1 MRVSELA
8 KELNTTTEII
18 LAKLRA
24 FKLKA
29 KDGEQELNSF
39 VLSVLR
45 REIISKG
52 VKVAPMVSKTPFKAL
67 AEPKEFKTSIAPEKL
82 KKEVKETKVKTKPA
96 SIDVRTNNATVSKKK
111 DVEILATSRGIA
123 SREVSKA
130 KKSETPSVL
139 LSGAPKVKP
148 KLTKSA
154 SVKKTVSPVPP
165 VALPVVPE
173 IPVQKAR
180 PKLSDAPF
188 VSVKPLPKRKKRPS
202 SGFFK
207 EPVKETPKLD
217 KELRPE
223 APKTESPAPTI
234 SLVDKESSSGLL
246 GEEKIS
252 APLTQSAVEEKIFD
266 PRSLLPPLE
275 VKIPI
280 AVKDFA
286 VKLQQKQGVVL
297 KKLMEMGIFANI
309 NQHLNEEAIR
319 TIAAGFGYSIIK
331 TKTQEE
337 QLIDVHKTLEED
349 PQFLKS
355 RAPVVTFMGH
365 VDHGK
370 TSLLDKIR
378 KTKIADEEH
387 GGITQHIGAYTVNY
401 PKGKIT
407 FLDTPGHEAFTAMRA
422 RGAHIT
428 DVVVLVVAADE
439 GIMPQTIEALDHA
452 RAAGVPIVIALNK
465 IDKPNADSD
474 RVKKQL
480 ADRDLL
486 PEDWGGKTIVV
497 GVSAITGE
505 GIDRLLE
512 MILLEAELL
521 ELKANYEK
529 KASGIVVDAHMSQGK
544 GALATVIVQNGTLQ
558 EGDVIVVGS
567 LFGRIRAM
575 FDDREKPVKEA
586 GPSMAAEILGLPGVP
601 EAGDVFYVV
610 ESEKQAREITL
621 QRQEQTKAQKMQ
633 ATSKITLEDL
643 YAQIQAGKIKE
654 LSVIMKTDVQ
664 GSMEALIDSLKK
676 IPSDEVQVKFIHTG
690 IGDINASD
698 VILADAS
705 NAIIIGFQVSVDA
718 RAKQELEK
726 HPVDV
731 RTYRIIYDAVNDIR
745 NALEGLLEPKTKKKF
760 LSRIEVRQVFKLSKS
775 GMVAGCFVQKGKVIR
790 KANVDILRNGQ
801 VVFSGSIGSLKRF
814 KDDVREVA
822 EGMECGISIHNFDK
836 VEPGDTI
843 EAYELEKIARKL

>member
-8 KELNTTTEII
+8 KELNISSEII

-29 KDGEQELNSF
+29 KDSEQELNSA

-45 REIISKG
+45 REISKG
-52 VKVAPMVSKTPFKAL
+52 VKIPPQTGKKISAVLK
-67 AEPKEFKTSIAPEKL
+67 EPKESKAPKPAE
-82 KKEVKETKVKTKPA
+82 KKEKEHKEIKIKKGKTKIPKPV
-96 SIDVRTNNATVSKKK
+96 SSKSKKTE
-111 DVEILATSRGIA
+111 VETRKEIVIQEA
-123 SREVSKA
+123 
-130 KKSETPSVL
+130 P
-139 LSGAPKVKP
+139 APKVKP
-148 KLTKSA
+148 KL
-154 SVKKTVSPVPP
+154 
-165 VALPVVPE
+165 
-173 IPVQKAR
+173 
-180 PKLSDAPF
+180 SDQPF

-202 SGFFK
+202 GSAK
-207 EPVKETPKLD
+207 ESIKEAPKLG
-217 KELRPE
+217 KELRHE
-223 APKTESPAPTI
+223 VPKTESPSESVHPPV
-234 SLVDKESSSGLL
+234 SESSSALL
-246 GEEKIS
+246 EQEKMS
-252 APLTQSAVEEKIFD
+252 APLGQPAAEEKFID
-266 PRSLLPPLE
+266 ATSLLPPLE

-286 VKLQQKQGVVL
+286 VKLQQKQGIVL
-297 KKLMEMGIFANI
+297 KKLMQMGIFANI
-309 NQHLNEEAIR
+309 NQNLNEEVIR
-319 TIAAGFGYSIIK
+319 TVAASFGYSIIK

-337 QLIDVHKTLEED
+337 QLIGIHKTMEED
-349 PQFLKS
+349 PKLLKS
-355 RAPVVTFMGH
+355 RAPVVIFMGH

-378 KTKIADEEH
+378 KTKIADQEH
-387 GGITQHIGAYTVNY
+387 GGITQHIGAYTVNH
-401 PKGKIT
+401 PKGKVT

-452 RAAGVPIVIALNK
+452 RAAGVPIVVALNK
-465 IDKPNADSD
+465 IDKPNAEID

-480 ADRDLL
+480 AERDLL

-497 GVSAITGE
+497 GVSAVTGE
-505 GIDRLLE
+505 GIDQLLE

-529 KASGIVVDAHMSQGK
+529 KASGVIVDAHMSHGK
-544 GALATVIVQNGTLQ
+544 GALATVIVQNGTLK

-575 FDDREKPVKEA
+575 FDDREKPIQEA

-601 EAGDVFYVV
+601 EAGDMFYVV
-610 ESEKQAREITL
+610 ENEKQAREITL
-621 QRQEQTKAQKMQ
+621 QRQEQTKAQKNQ
-633 ATSKITLEDL
+633 SSSKITLEDL
-643 YAQIQAGKIKE
+643 YAQIQEGKIKE
-654 LSVIMKTDVQ
+654 LSVIVKTDVQ
-664 GSMEALIDSLKK
+664 GSLEALIDSLKK
-676 IPSDEVQVKFIHTG
+676 IPSDEVHLKFIHTG

-705 NAIIIGFQVSVDA
+705 NAIIIGFQVSVDV

-731 RTYRIIYDAVNDIR
+731 RTYRIIYDAVNDIK

-790 KANVDILRNGQ
+790 KANVDVLRNGQ

-822 EGMECGISIHNFDK
+822 EGMECGISIHNFDQ
-836 VEPGDTI
+836 VQPGDTI

>member
-8 KELNTTTEII
+8 KEFNTTSDAI

-24 FKLKA
+24 LKLKA
-29 KDGEQELNSF
+29 KDSGQELNSA

-45 REIISKG
+45 REISIKG
-52 VKVAPMVSKTPFKAL
+52 IKVAPAVS
-67 AEPKEFKTSIAPEKL
+67 
-82 KKEVKETKVKTKPA
+82 KETKVKTKSA
-96 SIDVRTNNATVSKKK
+96 RKEKSKPPVKVKK
-111 DVEILATSRGIA
+111 SKTPVAPSKEAAIPEALKGNVQVVAP
-123 SREVSKA
+123 KA
-130 KKSETPSVL
+130 K
-139 LSGAPKVKP
+139 
-148 KLTKSA
+148 
-154 SVKKTVSPVPP
+154 
-165 VALPVVPE
+165 
-173 IPVQKAR
+173 

-188 VSVKPLPKRKKRPS
+188 VSVKPLPKRRKRPS
-202 SGFFK
+202 GPVK
-207 EPVKETPKLD
+207 EFIKETPKSD
-217 KELRPE
+217 KEFRPE
-223 APKTESPAPTI
+223 ATKTEPP
-234 SLVDKESSSGLL
+234 VSS
-246 GEEKIS
+246 EKIS
-252 APLTQSAVEEKIFD
+252 APLSQGALEEKLAETI
-266 PRSLLPPLE
+266 SSLPPLE

-280 AVKDFA
+280 AVKDLA
-286 VKLQQKQGVVL
+286 VKLQQKQGIVL
-297 KKLMEMGIFANI
+297 KKLMEIGVFANI
-309 NQHLNEEAIR
+309 NQNLNEETIR
-319 TIAAGFGYSIIK
+319 SIAVSFGYSIIK
-331 TKTQEE
+331 MKTQEE

-349 PQFLKS
+349 PKLLKS

-378 KTKIADEEH
+378 KTKIADQEH

-422 RGAHIT
+422 RGTHIT

-452 RAAGVPIVIALNK
+452 RAAGVPIVVALNK
-465 IDKPNADSD
+465 IDKPHADID

-486 PEDWGGKTIVV
+486 SEDWGGKTVVV
-497 GVSAITGE
+497 GVSAMTGE

-529 KASGIVVDAHMSQGK
+529 KASGIVVEAHMSHGK
-544 GALATVIVQNGTLQ
+544 GALATVIVQNGILR

-567 LFGRIRAM
+567 FFGRIRAM
-575 FDDREKPVKEA
+575 FDDREKPIQEA

-601 EAGDVFYVV
+601 EAGDMFYVV
-610 ESEKQAREITL
+610 ENEKQAREITL
-621 QRQEQTKAQKMQ
+621 QRQEEMKAQKIQ
-633 ATSKITLEDL
+633 FTSKITLEDL
-643 YAQIQAGKIKE
+643 YAQIKEGKVKE
-654 LSVIMKTDVQ
+654 LSVIVKTDVQ
-664 GSMEALIDSLKK
+664 GSLEALIDSLKK
-676 IPSDEVQVKFIHTG
+676 IPGEEVQLKFIHTG

-705 NAIIIGFQVSVDA
+705 NAIIIGFQVSIDN

-731 RTYRIIYDAVNDIR
+731 RTYRIIYDAVNDIK

-760 LSRIEVRQVFKLSKS
+760 LSRIEVRQIFKLSKS
-775 GMVAGCFVQKGKVIR
+775 GMVAGCFVQKGKVLR
-790 KANVDILRNGQ
+790 KANVDVLRNGQ

-822 EGMECGISIHNFDK
+822 EGMECGISIHNFDQ
-836 VEPGDTI
+836 VQPGDTL
-843 EAYELEKIARKL
+843 EAYELEKIARKLS

>member
-39 VLSVLR
+39 VLSVLQ

-52 VKVAPMVSKTPFKAL
+52 VKVAPMVSKIPSKAL
-67 AEPKEFKTSIAPEKL
+67 PESKEFKTSIAPEKL
-82 KKEVKETKVKTKPA
+82 KKEVKETKVKTK
-96 SIDVRTNNATVSKKK
+96 VEEKEKSKP
-111 DVEILATSRGIA
+111 
-123 SREVSKA
+123 VSKA
-130 KKSETPSVL
+130 KKSETPVAI
-139 LSGAPKVKP
+139 LSEAPKVKA
-148 KLTKSA
+148 KLIKST

-165 VALPVVPE
+165 VSPVVVPE
-173 IPVQKAR
+173 IPVQKVR

-202 SGFFK
+202 GSFK
-207 EPVKETPKLD
+207 ESFKETPKMD
-217 KELRPE
+217 KELRSE
-223 APKTESPAPTI
+223 TPKTEFPAATLPF
-234 SLVDKESSSGLL
+234 VDNDSSSSLL
-246 GEEKIS
+246 EEKIS
-252 APLTQSAVEEKIFD
+252 APLSQSAAEEKPFD

-349 PQFLKS
+349 PQLLKS

-378 KTKIADEEH
+378 KTKIADQEH

-497 GVSAITGE
+497 GVSALTGE

-529 KASGIVVDAHMSQGK
+529 KASGIVVDAHMSHGK
-544 GALATVIVQNGTLQ
+544 GALATVIIQNGTLQ

-575 FDDREKPVKEA
+575 FDDLEKPVKEA

-790 KANVDILRNGQ
+790 KASVDILRNGQ